1 MFEINRDKM
10 IQEKRDF
17 IRRIKLVLKA
27 DPRSEVD
34 KLEYY
39 DVPEGE
45 FVVITFKSGFRKGIN
60 VSHNSN
66 GANFEEIGRAV
77 YGDGAFGEFSL
88 DEVE

>member
-27 DPRSEVD
+27 DPRSGVD

-45 FVVITFKSGFRKGIN
+45 FVVITFNSGARKGIN

-66 GANFEEIGRAV
+66 GANFKEIGKAV
-77 YGDGAFGEFSL
+77 YGDGAIGEFSL
-88 DEVE
+88 DAVE